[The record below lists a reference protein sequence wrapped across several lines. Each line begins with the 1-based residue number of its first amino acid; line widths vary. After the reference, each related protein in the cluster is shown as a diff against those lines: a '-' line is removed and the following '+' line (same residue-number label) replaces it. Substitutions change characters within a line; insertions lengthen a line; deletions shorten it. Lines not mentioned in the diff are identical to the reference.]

1 MKIDFHVHIT
11 PPDLI
16 QNPEKLYEREPYFAL
31 LSQSP
36 KNKFA
41 TGEDVADMLHREGM
55 DAAVVFGF
63 GFRDQGLC
71 RYVNDYT
78 AEMAKQHP
86 GRLIGYMALSPKAEG
101 LEKEMDR
108 SLALGLK
115 GVGELFP
122 DGQQFALE
130 DEAETRLLGG
140 CLAERSLPVIIH
152 SNEPVGH
159 YYPGK
164 TTTTPVKL
172 DAFVQHHPDVKTVF
186 AHWGGG
192 LFFYELMPELKEK
205 YQNVYYD
212 TAASTFLYHPKV
224 YEVCKTAGVL
234 HKVLLGS
241 DYPLLPP
248 SRNLGE
254 LEQTALSAADKEMI
268 CGQNALRFLGWNPA
282 E

>member
-1 MKIDFHVHIT
+1 MKIDIHVHIT
-11 PPDLI
+11 PPDI
-16 QNPEKLYEREPYFAL
+16 IAAPEKLFDTEPYFAL
-31 LSQSP
+31 LSSSP

-41 TGEDVADMLHREGM
+41 TGEDVVAMM
-55 DAAVVFGF
+55 DTCGIDLSVVFGF

-71 RYVNDYT
+71 RYVNDY
-78 AEMAKQHP
+78 AADVARRHP
-86 GRLIGYMALSPKAEG
+86 GRLLGYMALSPNAEG
-101 LEKEMDR
+101 LEREMDR
-108 SLALGLK
+108 AMGLGLS

-122 DGQQFALE
+122 DGQRFALE

-140 CLAERSLPVIIH
+140 LLAERNLPVMIH

-172 DAFVQHHPDVKTVF
+172 NAFVEHHSDVKVVF

-192 LFFYELMPELKEK
+192 LFFYELMPELRKA

-212 TAASTFLYHPKV
+212 TAASKFLYTPRI

-234 HKVLLGS
+234 DKVLLGS
-241 DYPLLPP
+241 DFPLLP
-248 SRNLGE
+248 SACNLDE
-254 LEQTALSAADKEMI
+254 LEQTDLTQGERDMI
-268 CGQNALRFLGWNPA
+268 CGENARAFLGL
-282 E
+282 